1 MSTNYTL
8 SYSDKSEGWPSF
20 YSFIPDFMI
29 GMNSYFYS
37 FKNGNLYRHNTNSNR
52 NEYYGVDGS
61 TAPSTITSVLAPRP
75 IIDVKLFKTLT
86 YESNA
91 AWSATNLQTDLSDGS
106 PASIDASYFVQK
118 EGEWFSFIRTN
129 TGTVNFL
136 ERSTNGIGNNTN
148 VDSTVAALTVV
159 SFANAIGNIISV
171 GDNLYAYPAAP
182 VAGDVPV
189 LAGQIKAID
198 NTSPNFSITI
208 DTTIAGA
215 VVPAVGAFMIS
226 VKEAVAESHGAR
238 GYYMEFTLSNNNTTP
253 VELFTVGSDV
263 MKSYP

>member
-1 MSTNYTL
+1 MSLNYTL

-37 FKNGNLYRHNTNSNR
+37 FKNGNLYRHNTNANR
-52 NEYYGVDGS
+52 NEYYGIDGS
-61 TAPSTITSVLAPRP
+61 LAPSTITSVIAPRP

-91 AWSATNLQTDLSDGS
+91 AWGATSLLTDLSDGS

-148 VDSTVAALTVV
+148 VNSAVPALTVV
-159 SFANAIGNIISV
+159 SFANPTGSIVSV

-189 LAGQIKAID
+189 LAGEIKAID

-208 DTTIAGA
+208 DTGGA
-215 VVPAVGAFMIS
+215 VVPATGAFMIG

>member
-20 YSFIPDFMI
+20 YSFIPEFMI
-29 GMNSYFYS
+29 GMNSYFYT
-37 FKNGNLYRHNTNSNR
+37 FQNGNLYRHNTGADR
-52 NEYYGVDGS
+52 NTYYGQFS
-61 TAPSTITSVLAPRP
+61 PSTITSVLAPRP
-75 IIDVKLFKTLT
+75 IVDIKLFKTLT

-91 AWSATNLQTDLSDGS
+91 AWAATSLLTDLTDGS
-106 PASIDASYFVQK
+106 PASIARNFFEQK
-118 EGEWFSFIRTN
+118 EGEWYSFIRTN

-148 VDSTVAALTVV
+148 VDNTVPALTVV
-159 SFANAIGNIISV
+159 SFANPTGSIISI

-182 VAGDVPV
+182 APTDVPV
-189 LAGQIKAID
+189 LAGRVEAID
-198 NTSPNFSITI
+198 NTAPDFSITI

-215 VVPAVGAFMIS
+215 VLPATGAFMIN

-238 GYYMEFTLSNNNTTP
+238 GYYMEFTLSNSDTTP
-253 VELFTVGSDV
+253 VELFTVGSNV